1 MRKSR
6 GEYEDE
12 FTKAIIRFEK
22 EYLGRGPL
30 EAQTYFVSDM
40 VMVRLRGI
48 LTPAEARLA
57 ETREGQTL
65 VKETRRQ
72 LIETSRGQ
80 IEEIVRELQPTGD
93 SLSAD
98 VGRFIFR
105 RYGIMIPPDAWRAE
119 AVPAHLR
126 PRVEVVDGDPSAARR
141 LDRRHAA
148 DVVEVA
154 VRDDDGPDVAGLPAQ
169 RPDEREDSL
178 GASAHA
184 RVHEREAVLAHR
196 HVGVGRHAVDLVDV
210 LGQLHRCS
218 C

>member
-40 VMVRLRGI
+40 VLVRLRGI

-80 IEEIVRELQPTGD
+80 IEEIVRQ
-93 SLSAD
+93 
-98 VGRFIFR
+98 
-105 RYGIMIPPDAWRAE
+105 
-119 AVPAHLR
+119 
-126 PRVEVVDGDPSAARR
+126 
-141 LDRRHAA
+141 
-148 DVVEVA
+148 
-154 VRDDDGPDVAGLPAQ
+154 
-169 RPDEREDSL
+169 
-178 GASAHA
+178 
-184 RVHEREAVLAHR
+184 
-196 HVGVGRHAVDLVDV
+196 V
-210 LGQLHRCS
+210 LGCNVISFHSDMSTRSGERIIILTVDRNLEKS
-218 C
+218 FAKP